1 MYVPAAFAGSHDAAL
16 ALIDAEPFAT
26 VVASGS
32 PSDGGGMVAS
42 HLPLMRE
49 GNTLIGHLAGPN
61 PQADLL
67 AECARAGR
75 EVLAIFHGPHFYVS
89 PTWYATKTRTV
100 PTWNY
105 GAVHVA
111 GVPKASHDPVHL
123 EALVNKLAARYEHAE
138 WRFADQ
144 PRDFVDAMIAGI
156 VGFEIP
162 MTRVEAKFKLSQNRN
177 AADRAGVMAA
187 IAPEHADFMRRFGA
201 KE

>member
-1 MYVPAAFAGSHDAAL
+1 MYVPGPFAGTQDAAYE
-16 ALIDAEPFAT
+16 LIDAEPFAT
-26 VVASGS
+26 VVASS
-32 PSDGGGMVAS
+32 AEGMIAS

-49 GNTLIGHLAGPN
+49 GDTLLGHLAGPN

-67 AECARAGR
+67 AECAKAGR

-89 PTWYATKTRTV
+89 PTWYATKTATV

-105 GAVHVA
+105 GAVHVY
-111 GVPKASHDPVHL
+111 GVPKVTSDPAKL
-123 EALVNKLAARYEHAE
+123 EMLVGKLAAIYEKAE

-144 PRDFVDAMIAGI
+144 PRDFVAKMIGGI

-162 MTRVEAKFKLSQNRN
+162 IARLDAKFKLSQNRPP
-177 AADRAGVMAA
+177 ADRAGVLAA
-187 IAPEHADFMRRFGA
+187 ISPEHAAFMRRYGA

>member
-1 MYVPAAFAGSHDAAL
+1 MYVPAAFAGSQDAAY

-26 VVASGS
+26 VIASGTE
-32 PSDGGGMVAS
+32 GMIAS
-42 HLPLMRE
+42 HLPLMRD
-49 GNTLIGHLAGPN
+49 GDMLLGHLAGPN

-67 AECARAGR
+67 ADCAKQGR

-89 PTWYATKTRTV
+89 PTWYAAKIATV

-105 GAVHVA
+105 GAVHVY
-111 GVPKASHDPVHL
+111 GVPQVTSDPAKL
-123 EALVNKLAARYEHAE
+123 ETLVGKLAAIYEKAE

-144 PRDFVDAMIAGI
+144 PRDFVAKMIGGI

-162 MTRVEAKFKLSQNRN
+162 ISRFDAKFKLSQNRA
-177 AADRAGVMAA
+177 AADRDGVLAA
-187 IAPEHADFMRRFGA
+187 ISPAHAQFMRRYGA